1 MARPGSALKFCRIP
15 NGPQGRGYNTR
26 PSMPAEPILE
36 RMSLSKLPPTDR
48 ESGDLNVIIDT
59 PKGSRNKFSWDEK
72 RQLFELSGMLPAGAV
87 FPYDFGFIPNTRG
100 GDGDPLDVLVLMDEP
115 AFTGCLVRS
124 RLLGVIEAEQ
134 TEKGKTERN
143 DRLIAVASK
152 SRTNSDLKSITD
164 LNPKLLEE
172 IEHFF
177 ISYNEV
183 KGKKFKP
190 LGHYGPERARKLVQ
204 RSKRKKKR

>member
-1 MARPGSALKFCRIP
+1 MH
-15 NGPQGRGYNTR
+15 
-26 PSMPAEPILE
+26 PI
-36 RMSLSKLPPTDR
+36 SKLAAFDR
-48 ESGDLNVIIDT
+48 ASGDLNVIIDT

-72 RQLFELSGMLPAGAV
+72 RELFELSGMLPTGAV
-87 FPYDFGFIPNTRG
+87 FPYDFGFIPGTRG

-115 AFTGCLVRS
+115 AFTGCLVQA

-134 TEKGKTERN
+134 TEKGETERN

-152 SRTNSDLKSITD
+152 SPTSADLKSLSD
-164 LNPKLLEE
+164 LNAKLLEE

-183 KGKKFKP
+183 KDKKFKP
-190 LGHYGPERARKLVQ
+190 LGRYGPERARKLVE

>member
-1 MARPGSALKFCRIP
+1 M
-15 NGPQGRGYNTR
+15 
-26 PSMPAEPILE
+26 
-36 RMSLSKLPPTDR
+36 
-48 ESGDLNVIIDT
+48 
-59 PKGSRNKFSWDEK
+59 
-72 RQLFELSGMLPAGAV
+72 
-87 FPYDFGFIPNTRG
+87 
-100 GDGDPLDVLVLMDEP
+100 P

-134 TEKGKTERN
+134 TEKGETERN

-152 SRTNSDLKSITD
+152 SRTNSDLQSLTD
-164 LNPKLLEE
+164 LNLKLLEE

-190 LGHYGPERARKLVQ
+190 LGRHGPERARKLVQ
-204 RSKRKKKR
+204 RSKRKKRRA

>member
-1 MARPGSALKFCRIP
+1 M
-15 NGPQGRGYNTR
+15 N
-26 PSMPAEPILE
+26 PI
-36 RMSLSKLPPTDR
+36 SKLLPFDR
-48 ESGDLNVIIDT
+48 ESGDLNIIIDT

-72 RQLFELSGMLPAGAV
+72 LRLFELSGMLPAGAV
-87 FPYDFGFIPNTRG
+87 FPYDFGFIPDTRG

-152 SRTNSDLKSITD
+152 SRTNSDLQSITD

-190 LGHYGPERARKLVQ
+190 LGRYGPERARKLVL
-204 RSKRKKKR
+204 RSKRKKTR

>member
-1 MARPGSALKFCRIP
+1 
-15 NGPQGRGYNTR
+15 
-26 PSMPAEPILE
+26 
-36 RMSLSKLPPTDR
+36 MSFAKLPPIDR

-59 PKGSRNKFSWDEK
+59 PKGSRNKFSWDRK
-72 RQLFELSGMLPAGAV
+72 LQLFELSGVLPAGAV

-100 GDGDPLDVLVLMDEP
+100 DDGDELDVLVLMDEP

-134 TEKGKTERN
+134 TEKGETNRN
-143 DRLIAVASK
+143 DRLIAVAS
-152 SRTNSDLKSITD
+152 NSDLKSISD
-164 LNPKLLEE
+164 MNPELLDE

-177 ISYNEV
+177 VSYNKA

-190 LGHYGPERARKLVQ
+190 LGRYGPERAGKLVL
-204 RSKRKKKR
+204 RGKRKKKR

>member
-1 MARPGSALKFCRIP
+1 
-15 NGPQGRGYNTR
+15 
-26 PSMPAEPILE
+26 
-36 RMSLSKLPPTDR
+36 MSLAKLPPVDR
-48 ESGDLNVIIDT
+48 KSGDLNVVIDT

-72 RQLFELSGMLPAGAV
+72 LKLFELSGVLPAGAV
-87 FPYDFGFIPNTRG
+87 FPYDFGFIPKTRG

-134 TEKGKTERN
+134 TEKGEKTRN

-152 SRTNSDLKSITD
+152 SRVHKDLKSITD
-164 LNPKLLEE
+164 LNPKLLDE

-177 ISYNEV
+177 ISYNEA

-190 LGHYGPERARKLVQ
+190 LGRYGPERARKLV
-204 RSKRKKKR
+204 KRERRR

>member
-1 MARPGSALKFCRIP
+1 MHAI
-15 NGPQGRGYNTR
+15 
-26 PSMPAEPILE
+26 
-36 RMSLSKLPPTDR
+36 SKLPAIDR
-48 ESGDLNVIIDT
+48 ESGDLNLIIDT
-59 PKGSRNKFSWDEK
+59 PKGSRNKFAWDEK
-72 RQLFELSGMLPAGAV
+72 RELFELTGVLPTGAV

-134 TEKGKTERN
+134 TEKGKTDRN
-143 DRLIAVASK
+143 DRLIAVAAK
-152 SRTNSDLKSITD
+152 SRTSGDLKSITD

-177 ISYNEV
+177 ISYNDA

-190 LGHYGPERARKLVQ
+190 LGRYGPEKARKLVQ
-204 RSKRKKKR
+204 RSKRRKVR